1 MTEDQILQRIAEN
14 QKRVFEDIDRSKS
27 RQTTQ
32 PFQIVGA
39 NGLNVQQQGN
49 QIAIEADPSALQGPR
64 GERGVDG
71 ASGVDGPEGK
81 EGETGPK
88 GSDGEEGEKGEQ
100 GEEGE
105 KGEQGEEGEKG
116 DEGEQGVG
124 VESVSVGQNLS
135 FSFTLTDGSQ
145 ITTEPLVSGDGL
157 LYVVNGEL
165 TLLPISNGLLT
176 GTDGE
181 LSWTE
186 TEACN

>member
-49 QIAIEADPSALQGPR
+49 QIAIEADVSALQGQK
-64 GERGVDG
+64 GERGIDG
-71 ASGVDGPEGK
+71 AAGVNGP
-81 EGETGPK
+81 
-88 GSDGEEGEKGEQ
+88 Q
-100 GEEGE
+100 GEGGE
-105 KGEQGEEGEKG
+105 R
-116 DEGEQGVG
+116 GEQGVG
-124 VESVSVGQNLS
+124 VSSVSVSPNFS
-135 FSFTLTDGSQ
+135 FTFTLTDGSS
-145 ITTEPLVSGDGL
+145 ITTDPLVSGDGL
-157 LYVVNGEL
+157 LYVKNGEL
-165 TLLPISNGLLT
+165 TLLPISEGLLT